1 MRKPRSFRR
10 NLVRTGLVS
19 LVCASVPL
27 GATGADYARTLS
39 FEKTVAELSAMAKAG
54 SPASDVLAAAT
65 PLGFTPSTGKTT
77 GLDWPALA
85 PTSVSLVPID
95 LVLSQLALQA
105 GANYHVALRQAQA
118 RPEVLMVES
127 GVASLAMV
135 AEAAE
140 QAGFGEL
147 FEKTP
152 DGYVAHVALAVWS
165 GASLFLQPGETL
177 LLDRQAGAFL
187 LTSGTLLAN
196 GGEVRSTGAANARL
210 NDFNPFVVIA
220 LSGTAMIEGSH
231 FADLGYGLFPPL
243 TGVTLVEGGFFR
255 DGVPSVVRD
264 SRFDNVRSVALLGA
278 SDAVIS
284 GNTFTGSSGPAL
296 LFSGGTHLT
305 ADRNVVLAG
314 PAAHGIKVTAGA
326 RGISVT
332 GNFVADAGLNGVFA
346 DAGAS
351 DLTVTGNIIAGARRS
366 GVSVASADC
375 VTVSDNLLLQ
385 NAQSGLAVSDSA
397 GLNIAA
403 NRLYDNGNAGI
414 SVTRQPDYGR
424 IEIASNE
431 LDGNRVGV
439 KGSTTAQLR
448 FSANNFSGQ
457 APRLFDGELVQF
469 SEQFFNLTG
478 EAVID
483 GLKLG
488 GGAKLS
494 PTGALRPT
502 SCSFEGDN

>member
-1 MRKPRSFRR
+1 
-10 NLVRTGLVS
+10 
-19 LVCASVPL
+19 VCASVPL

-39 FEKTVAELSAMAKAG
+39 YEKTIAELSAMAKAG

-65 PLGFTPSTGKTT
+65 PLGFTPSAEEQS
-77 GLDWPALA
+77 GLTWPALSE
-85 PTSVSLVPID
+85 TSVSLVPID

-118 RPEVLMVES
+118 RPEVLMVEK

-140 QAGFGEL
+140 AAGFGEAL
-147 FEKTP
+147 EKTP
-152 DGYVAHVALAVWS
+152 DGYVAHLPIAVWS

-187 LTSGTLLAN
+187 LASGTLLAK
-196 GGEVRSTGAANARL
+196 GAEVRGTGAENPRL
-210 NDFNPFVVIA
+210 KDFNPFVVIA
-220 LSGTAMIEGSH
+220 LSGTALIEGSH

-255 DGVPSVVRD
+255 DGVPSLVRN
-264 SRFDNVRSVALLGA
+264 SRFDNVKTLALMGA

-284 GNTFTGSSGPAL
+284 GNVFTGSTGPSVL
-296 LFSGGTHLT
+296 LSGGKDLT
-305 ADRNVVLAG
+305 ASGNVVLAG
-314 PAAHGIKVTAGA
+314 PDAHGIKVTAGSRNVTVA
-326 RGISVT
+326 DNFVT
-332 GNFVADAGLNGVFA
+332 GAGLNGVFA
-346 DAGAS
+346 DAGAV
-351 DLTVTGNIIAGARRS
+351 DLAVTGNIVAGAKRS

-375 VTVSDNLLLQ
+375 VTVKDNLLLQ

-397 GLNIAA
+397 GLSIAA
-403 NRLYDNGNAGI
+403 NRLYGNGNAGI
-414 SVTRQPDYGR
+414 SVTKQPDYGR

-483 GLKLG
+483 GLRLG
-488 GGAKLS
+488 GPAKLT